1 MSEDAIE
8 REVQG
13 LHKFFEDWFTGRA
26 AKTDEAYS
34 RFRAV
39 LAPDFFIIFPDGRM
53 LERDEVLASV
63 WDQHGRSS
71 ENPRYFRIWVDE
83 VRVRRAE
90 PGAAA
95 AADSDV
101 AGTVADTVPCV
112 TSLPLRQRHGGA
124 RAKLSFGAAAMR
136 RIARRGP
143 AQAARRRWP
152 VGARHRRCR
161 RWPRAV
167 VCLRRRPRGR
177 SRSTATGSA
186 RSAAAPRRPARTS
199 PGARR
204 RRISKGRRGEGG
216 SKTR

>member
-90 PGAAA
+90 PGAILVSYREWHE
-95 AADSDV
+95 DQ
-101 AGTVADTVPCV
+101 GTI
-112 TSLPLRQRHGGA
+112 S
-124 RAKLSFGAAAMR
+124 
-136 RIARRGP
+136 ARRST
-143 AQAARRRWP
+143 AM
-152 VGARHRRCR
+152 
-161 RWPRAV
+161 
-167 VCLRRRPRGR
+167 LR
-177 SRSTATGSA
+177 SRSGGPNGLEWLHTHETWLPGDETHV
-186 RSAAAPRRPARTS
+186 RP
-199 PGARR
+199 
-204 RRISKGRRGEGG
+204 GG
-216 SKTR
+216 